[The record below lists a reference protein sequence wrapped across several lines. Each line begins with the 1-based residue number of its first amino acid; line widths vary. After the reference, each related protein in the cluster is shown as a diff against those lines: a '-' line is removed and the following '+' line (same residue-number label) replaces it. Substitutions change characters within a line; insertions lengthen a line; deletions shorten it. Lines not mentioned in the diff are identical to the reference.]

1 MTLLFLGSFSRVIS
15 GNCLFLD
22 FPNTKPA
29 NKLPLQCLSF
39 QYGKTLYHKVGIQ
52 QNYVGYYKNFLAYIL
67 TYSDKSG
74 LLRCYLLGFPGVSV
88 VKNLPA
94 STRDM
99 GWIPGLG
106 RSHMQ

>member
-74 LLRCYLLGFPGVSV
+74 LLR
-88 VKNLPA
+88 
-94 STRDM
+94 
-99 GWIPGLG
+99 
-106 RSHMQ
+106 